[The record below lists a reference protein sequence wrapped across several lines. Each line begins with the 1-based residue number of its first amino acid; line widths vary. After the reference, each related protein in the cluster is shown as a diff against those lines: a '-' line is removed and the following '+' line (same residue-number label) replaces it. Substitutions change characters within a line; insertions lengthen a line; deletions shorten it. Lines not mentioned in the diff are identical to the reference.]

1 MGKKA
6 NWGILGCAAIA
17 KARTIPGLLQ
27 AENANLYAVA
37 SRGKENAEEFQQ
49 MYSAEKAYDSYE
61 ALLADEKVEVVYST
75 SKFYAFRMGRKSS
88 EGRKAYFM

>member
-1 MGKKA
+1 MMGKKV

-49 MYSAEKAYDSYE
+49 MYSAEKHMTVMRHFWQM
-61 ALLADEKVEVVYST
+61 K
-75 SKFYAFRMGRKSS
+75 KWK
-88 EGRKAYFM
+88 